1 MKKTTKAILKVG
13 TLSALAYGA
22 NRLVH
27 YMATKNNLLAEQ
39 ELLTYDWTHG
49 KIKYRKAGKGS
60 PIILLHDIS
69 YYGNSFEYHFAI
81 PKLARGH
88 AVYALDFLGC
98 GQSEKPK
105 MEYTNFLYVQMLCSF
120 IQDIIG
126 KKVSIVA
133 SGLSAS
139 AAIMAQRY
147 QPDLFD
153 QIILTNPSD
162 IYEVPG
168 NKQLEKFMAMGLEFP
183 LFGTLAYNLLTTR
196 KQVTKAL
203 KNGFYNKKNCN
214 SSIIDRFFES
224 AHLGDADAKYIYLS
238 IIGNYMAANMIPALE
253 EMDNLTILIGEE
265 KERGIEIASH
275 YKRFVGHIHV
285 YKISKTKDYP
295 QLEAPDTFAE
305 TIKHALAKS
314 EDL

>member
-1 MKKTTKAILKVG
+1 MKKFKKTIIKVG
-13 TLSALAYGA
+13 ALSALAYGA
-22 NRLVH
+22 NRLIY

-39 ELLTYDWTHG
+39 ETLTYDWTYG
-49 KIKYRKAGKGS
+49 KIQYRKAGQGS
-60 PIILLHDIS
+60 PILLLHDIS
-69 YYGNSFEYHFAI
+69 YYGNSFEYHFVI
-81 PKLARGH
+81 PKLAKNH

-120 IQDIIG
+120 IQNVIG
-126 KKVSIVA
+126 EKTTIVTN
-133 SGLSAS
+133 GLSAS
-139 AAIMAQRY
+139 VALMARRY

-168 NKQLEKFMAMGLEFP
+168 NRQLEKYMTIGLELP
-183 LFGTLAYNLLTTR
+183 LFGTLAYNLLSSGD
-196 KQVTKAL
+196 KITKSL
-203 KNGFYNKKNCN
+203 KNGFHDKKKCN
-214 SSIIDRFFES
+214 SFIIDRFIES

-238 IIGNYMAANMIPALE
+238 MKGNYLAANTIPALE
-253 EMDNLTILIGEE
+253 EIEDLTVLIGEE

-275 YKRFVGHIHV
+275 YKKFVNRIHV
-285 YKISKTKDYP
+285 YKISNTKDYP
-295 QLEAPDTFAE
+295 QLEAPDTFVE

-314 EDL
+314 